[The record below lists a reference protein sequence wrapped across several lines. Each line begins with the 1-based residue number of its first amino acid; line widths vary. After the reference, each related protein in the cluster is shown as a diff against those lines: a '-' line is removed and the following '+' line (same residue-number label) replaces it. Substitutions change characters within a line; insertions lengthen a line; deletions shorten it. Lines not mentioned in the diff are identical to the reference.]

1 MATGDYSEE
10 PFSEDTHHKQLVWE
24 EFLQR
29 AVEAGNMAMNYLDL
43 VDVDC
48 ENLTDDE
55 FEAVYHSRWES
66 TGDIVVAAYNFLWPE
81 IEALAMKL
89 GVPFQPE
96 IIELNLDE

>member
-10 PFSEDTHHKQLVWE
+10 PFSEETIHKQLIWE

-29 AVEAGNMAMNYLDL
+29 AVDAGNNAMDWLDM
-43 VDVDC
+43 VDV
-48 ENLTDDE
+48 ESEKLSDDE

-66 TGDIVVAAYNFLWPE
+66 TGDIITAAYNFLWPE

-96 IIELNLDE
+96 IMELHSDD

>member
-1 MATGDYSEE
+1 MAEGHYSEE
-10 PFSEDTHHKQLVWE
+10 PFSEETHHRQLIWE

-29 AVEAGNMAMNYLDL
+29 AVEAGNQAMDYLDL
-43 VDVDC
+43 VDVES

-55 FEAVYHSRWES
+55 FEAIYHSRWQS
-66 TGDIVVAAYNFLWPE
+66 TGDIVVTTYNFLWPE

-96 IIELNLDE
+96 ILELDLDE